1 MLKVSNRKDQ
11 AHERYTWGISCSR
24 KHKGHKYLLVEDYYS
39 NDVEICL
46 VYRGFNTAETIPRMK
61 KVFSTHGIC
70 DTLIT
75 NSGPQFASTEIKEF
89 AVLWGFEHVTSSR
102 LCAQSNGEVERAVL
116 GTVLEYLALLTN
128 RDTPLPK
135 GYSPAQL
142 STGRKLKNSST
153 LQSGQTAS

>member
-1 MLKVSNRKDQ
+1 M
-11 AHERYTWGISCSR
+11 
-24 KHKGHKYLLVEDYYS
+24 EDYYS
-39 NDVEICL
+39 NYVEICL
-46 VYRGFNTAETIPRMK
+46 VYRGVNTAETIPRMK

-75 NSGPQFASTEIKEF
+75 DSGPQFASTEFKEF
-89 AVLWGFEHVTSSR
+89 AVLWGFEHVTSSPH
-102 LCAQSNGEVERAVL
+102 CSQSNGEVEWAVQTMKAKL
-116 GTVLEYLALLTN
+116 NNEYLALLTN

-142 STGRKLKNSST
+142 SMGRKLKNSST